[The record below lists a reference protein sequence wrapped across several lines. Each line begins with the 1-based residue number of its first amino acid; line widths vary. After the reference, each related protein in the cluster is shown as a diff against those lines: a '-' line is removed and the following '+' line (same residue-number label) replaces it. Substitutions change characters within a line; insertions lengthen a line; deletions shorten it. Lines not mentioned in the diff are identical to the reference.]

1 MSYLFMVHLMI
12 GVHHTI
18 GNSILHAGSYAPPT
32 SVNKVKVERL
42 LMASVSNIRS
52 PIYRAQPNTGVIQR
66 LVGDLDPSSSQLSP
80 HQDTTAVANQQDSSH
95 ESSQEEDHATADK
108 KDQYFSIYLWSPI
121 MPIITLI
128 VALAI
133 LVWWMKRRHFNSGHQ
148 LLKSGD
154 LA

>member
-1 MSYLFMVHLMI
+1 ML

-18 GNSILHAGSYAPPT
+18 GNSILNAGSYAPPT

-66 LVGDLDPSSSQLSP
+66 LVGDADPSTLKLHP
-80 HQDTTAVANQQDSSH
+80 HHQSAVTNQHDSSD
-95 ESSQEEDHATADK
+95 ESSQEKQATADE
-108 KDQYFSIYLWSPI
+108 KDQDFSIYLWSPA
-121 MPIITLI
+121 MPIITLV

-133 LVWWMKRRHFNSGHQ
+133 LVWWMKRRHFNNSHQ
-148 LLKSGD
+148 LLKNED